1 MGVHASRGT
10 CDRPGLPARDPGSLV
25 WPQHGRVL
33 LGWYERFRDA
43 SATLDTDDPDAQ
55 AARNQAKVIRT
66 HGIGIIGSDEHLKG
80 KTAYNP
86 ERRLHVM
93 SKANVNIV
101 YRLHQI
107 GERTGQWPLA
117 VATDTVLYAS
127 DDSDPVTA
135 WPGDPGSFGRG
146 FGQYKPEA
154 SGLLA
159 EHLDYLNGR
168 DYRGKRE
175 LTPAAE
181 WRESLSL
188 NADAEGGR

>member
-10 CDRPGLPARDPGSLV
+10 CDRPGLPAQDPGSLV

-43 SATLDTDDPDAQ
+43 SAALDTDDPDAQ

-66 HGIGIIGSDEHLKG
+66 HGIGIIGSNEHLKG
-80 KTAYNP
+80 KPAYSP
-86 ERRLHVM
+86 ERRLHIV
-93 SKANVNIV
+93 SKANSNIV

-127 DDSDPVTA
+127 DDPDPVTA
-135 WPGDPGSFGRG
+135 WPGDPGSFGPRLRPVQTRSLG
-146 FGQYKPEA
+146 AARRAPRLPQRPR
-154 SGLLA
+154 LP
-159 EHLDYLNGR
+159 
-168 DYRGKRE
+168 GKTGTDTCRRM
-175 LTPAAE
+175 AGVSVAQ
-181 WRESLSL
+181 R
-188 NADAEGGR
+188 RC